1 MEETLVVDYCES
13 LVTMQVMM
21 GAIFGVGVRT
31 LVLTSGVC
39 RYCAHTYDCWSRHYH
54 IRSKVYQP

>member
-31 LVLTSGVC
+31 LVLTKWCVLLLCS
-39 RYCAHTYDCWSRHYH
+39 H
-54 IRSKVYQP
+54 I